1 MTAPASVATLPHP
14 TSARQPGSGT
24 AVISGLYNIEHLG
37 WKEPQEPSHRV
48 KKPSPKSLYELK
60 CVRLLAFTS
69 EGQVAP
75 LPCGQ
80 WSCPYCAKELARL
93 WAWRARLHLEAHS
106 DTPAFFWTLTLR
118 PSIKTPE
125 AGYAALPRLW
135 DNLRQDVQHA
145 VAKWSYLAF
154 VEGHPQRSWIP
165 HFHLISMSP
174 SPRRIKDLAM
184 YAGFGWRA
192 TESLINSG
200 KAAAYVAK
208 YASKVNPA
216 TPKGFRRVRCSRN
229 WAKLPDFIGDPL
241 LVKAR
246 SETTTQYL
254 LRVNEVSGVPVDDL
268 RDAWEGM
275 HELYREVFAA
285 RK

>member
-1 MTAPASVATLPHP
+1 MSALPCVATLPYREGG
-14 TSARQPGSGT
+14 SQPRSGT

-37 WKEPQEPSHRV
+37 WQVAPQPSHHH

-60 CVRLLAFTS
+60 CVRLLAFTA

-80 WSCPYCAKELARL
+80 WSCPHCAKELARL

-106 DTPAFFWTLTLR
+106 DAPAFFWTFTLR

-135 DNLRQDVQHA
+135 DNLRQDVRRATGH
-145 VAKWSYLAF
+145 WSYLAF

-165 HFHLISMSP
+165 HFHAISMSKAP
-174 SPRRIKDLAM
+174 VRIKDLAM

-216 TPKGFRRVRCSRN
+216 TPKGFRRVRCSQD
-229 WAKLPDFIGDPL
+229 WAKLPDFTGDPL
-241 LVKAR
+241 IVKSR
-246 SETTTQYL
+246 NETTTHYL
-254 LRVNEVSGVPVDDL
+254 LRVNEVSGVPIDDL
-268 RDAWEGM
+268 REEWDAM
-275 HELYREVFAA
+275 HELYKSLHAA
-285 RK
+285 